1 MLFRTLTALGL
12 AAFTMLFS
20 SASMAHHS
28 FAMFDID
35 NRITLTGVVR
45 EFQWTNPHVLIW
57 VYVEE
62 EGEDEPVTWAIEMTS
77 VGNMRRE
84 GWNRETLVPGDNVE
98 LLVNPLRNGQ
108 PGAGFYAIK
117 NLDDGTEFMMPR
129 IAAPDE

>member
-62 EGEDEPVTWAIEMTS
+62 DGEDEPVT
-77 VGNMRRE
+77 
-84 GWNRETLVPGDNVE
+84 
-98 LLVNPLRNGQ
+98 
-108 PGAGFYAIK
+108 
-117 NLDDGTEFMMPR
+117 
-129 IAAPDE
+129 

>member
-1 MLFRTLTALGL
+1 MLFRILTALGL
-12 AAFTMLFS
+12 AALTMLS
-20 SASMAHHS
+20 GNAAMAHHS
-28 FAMFDID
+28 FAMFDVN
-35 NRITLTGVVR
+35 NRTTITGVVR

-77 VGNMRRE
+77 VGNLRRE
-84 GWNRETLVPGDNVE
+84 GWNRETLEPGDNVE

-108 PGAGFYAIK
+108 SGAGFYAIK

>member
-1 MLFRTLTALGL
+1 MFFRTLTALGL
-12 AAFTMLFS
+12 AACTMLFS
-20 SASMAHHS
+20 NASMAHHS

-62 EGEDEPVTWAIEMTS
+62 EGEAEPVTWAIEMTS
-77 VGNMRRE
+77 VGNLRRE
-84 GWNRETLVPGDNVE
+84 GWNRETLEPGDNVE

>member
-1 MLFRTLTALGL
+1 MLFHTLMALGL
-12 AAFTMLFS
+12 AALTMLFS

>member
-1 MLFRTLTALGL
+1 MHLRIVAAAALAGLLTLTGHPAK
-12 AAFTMLFS
+12 
-20 SASMAHHS
+20 AHHS

-35 NRITLTGVVR
+35 NKITLTGVVR

-77 VGNMRRE
+77 VGNLRRE
-84 GWNRETLVPGDNVE
+84 GWNRETLEPGDNVE
-98 LLVNPLRNGQ
+98 LLVNPLRNGG

-117 NLDDGTEFMMPR
+117 FLDDGTEFLMPR

>member
-62 EGEDEPVTWAIEMTS
+62 DGEDEPVTWAIEMTS

-84 GWNRETLVPGDNVE
+84 GWNRETLLPGDNVE